1 MMFVILCG
9 SFRGILPKPMKTGG
23 VPAARNA
30 CNSAGGPVRMF
41 WNPIAGCVD
50 VLIPIGWAG
59 NDVIAKPIEYW
70 YLLRPKAIRIAG
82 KRQRR

>member
-1 MMFVILCG
+1 
-9 SFRGILPKPMKTGG
+9 
-23 VPAARNA
+23 
-30 CNSAGGPVRMF
+30 MF
-41 WNPIAGCVD
+41 WNPITGCVD

-70 YLLRPKAIRIAG
+70 YLLRPEAIRIAG